1 MQFFGSKKAPPPPP
15 PEKTLNQMSK
25 EELRDKQ
32 RAMQK
37 DLQKELR
44 EIDRYDFPLFKDRCS
59 SSIWQER
66 RQKPTCKKRSRRGT
80 RQTSLLSRPMPSN
93 LSSVKNKKNA
103 TYSTKERYRMCPT
116 Q

>member
-1 MQFFGSKKAPPPPP
+1 MQFFGSKKAQPPPPP

-44 EIDRYDFPLFKDRCS
+44 EIDRYNFSLFKDRCS
-59 SSIWQER
+59 SS
-66 RQKPTCKKRSRRGT
+66 T
-80 RQTSLLSRPMPSN
+80 
-93 LSSVKNKKNA
+93 
-103 TYSTKERYRMCPT
+103 
-116 Q
+116 